1 MPESKARTRAPN
13 ARKRT
18 RTIPQVKVVVVG
30 SFCAEDGKS
39 CIISGPEDVAKL
51 RALDELMK
59 QADREVFV
67 ALHLSTKNHLISW
80 EVISVGSLNAS
91 IVHPRELFKGAI
103 LANAAGVVVVHNH
116 PSGDATPSGA
126 DIQLT
131 KRLVKAGDV
140 LGIEVLDH
148 VVFGEE
154 EVMSLRD
161 LSLM

>member
-1 MPESKARTRAPN
+1 MSESTARMKPART
-13 ARKRT
+13 RKRT

-30 SFCAEDGKS
+30 SFAAEDGKS
-39 CIISGPEDVAKL
+39 YVMAGPEEVG
-51 RALDELMK
+51 ALPVLQELMR
-59 QADREVFV
+59 QSDREVFV

-80 EVISVGSLNAS
+80 EVISVGSLNGS

-103 LANAAGVVVVHNH
+103 LANAAAIVVAHNH

-148 VVFGEE
+148 VIFGD
-154 EVMSLRD
+154 EVVSMREMRLF
-161 LSLM
+161 